1 MNKFIII
8 AILALSYVSAQR
20 YRCMDKLDGSPAGKC
35 LVVDNIGIYYVSS
48 CKTGKVCDY
57 NEDVDDPNWSN
68 WGQCK
73 SFKLPGFDGQACTSN
88 EECLSNNCD
97 GTSCAEKSVQK
108 EENGPVFGVCIN
120 DLACEKGKFCNSD
133 GICEKFKDANQ
144 NCKKSNECKPYH
156 VCNYDSALDP
166 DPEKRK
172 YQSGTCVKVG
182 SLDSGSKSF
191 INDLPED
198 YKAIA
203 CKGGFI
209 TSGNI
214 CAKITGEENPSYD
227 NGELTMTVHIDTDKV
242 DDQTVEFRENVLTG
256 APYPEWNKKKSDAMS
271 KYLSEVND
279 NDRDD
284 DDGVW
289 EFGSNRVTGDK
300 KKVKEALIK
309 YIYPELSDDE
319 DDDEIECVRKYMQQI
334 TLSSKS
340 INISKYLLLLV
351 ALFL

>member
-133 GICEKFKDANQ
+133 GICEKFKRADQ
-144 NCKKSNECKPYH
+144 NCKKSNECQPYH
-156 VCNYDSALDP
+156 VCNYESASAN
-166 DPEKRK
+166 EGK
-172 YQSGTCVKVG
+172 CVEVG
-182 SLDSGSKSF
+182 SLGSGSFSF

-214 CAKITGEENPSYD
+214 CAKITEDKTPTYE
-227 NGELTMTVHIDTDKV
+227 NGELTMTVSTDQGP
-242 DDQTVEFRENVLTG
+242 QTVEFRENVLTG
-256 APYPEWNKKKSDAMS
+256 APYPEWNKKKSDALS
-271 KYLSEVND
+271 NYLREVND
-279 NDRDD
+279 NARDD
-284 DDGVW
+284 DDGDW
-289 EFGSNRVTGDK
+289 AFGTNRLTGNK

-309 YIYPELSDDE
+309 YIYPELYDDE

>member
-57 NEDVDDPNWSN
+57 DDNVDDPNWSN

-97 GTSCAEKSVQK
+97 GTSCAEKS
-108 EENGPVFGVCIN
+108 GGVCIN
-120 DLACEKGKFCNSD
+120 DLACEKGKYCDDVD
-133 GICEKFKDANQ
+133 GK
-144 NCKKSNECKPYH
+144 CKSIKKSGEECKSSNECKPYH
-156 VCNYDSALDP
+156 VCNYESDKA
-166 DPEKRK
+166 EK
-172 YQSGTCVKVG
+172 GTCTKVG
-182 SLDSGSKSF
+182 TVDSGKVS
-191 INDLPED
+191 IIYDLPEE

-203 CKGGFI
+203 CSGGFI

-214 CAKITGEENPSYD
+214 CAKINSEDDPKYD
-227 NGELTMTVHIDTDKV
+227 SGELTMVVHTDQG
-242 DDQTVEFRENVLTG
+242 DQTVEFRESVLTG
-256 APYPEWNKKKSDAMS
+256 APYPEWNEKKSKAMS
-271 KYLSEVND
+271 KYLSEVKD

-289 EFGSNRVTGDK
+289 QFGSNRVTGDK

-309 YIYPELSDDE
+309 YIYPELYDDE

>member
-35 LVVDNIGIYYVSS
+35 LVVDYIGIYYVSS

-57 NEDVDDPNWSN
+57 VEDEVAG
-68 WGQCK
+68 WGQCTN
-73 SFKLPGFDGQACTSN
+73 FKLPGFDGQACTSN

-97 GTSCAEKSVQK
+97 GTKCAEKVSGF
-108 EENGPVFGVCIN
+108 NGDVGICIN
-120 DLACEKGKFCNSD
+120 DLACEKGKFCNED
-133 GICEKFKDANQ
+133 GLCEPLRSGECDFSNQ
-144 NCKKSNECKPYH
+144 CKPYH
-156 VCNYDSALDP
+156 VCNRNEAG
-166 DPEKRK
+166 ERK
-172 YQSGTCVKVG
+172 CVKVG
-182 SLDSGSKSF
+182 SQNTGTKVD
-191 INDLPED
+191 NDLPDE
-198 YKAIA
+198 YKGLV
-203 CKGGFI
+203 CKGGYVNRESKCDRI
-209 TSGNI
+209 T
-214 CAKITGEENPSYD
+214 D
-227 NGELTMTVHIDTDKV
+227 NGDITYMGGDYEMAVTLESGLKDETVD
-242 DDQTVEFRENVLTG
+242 FRTNVLTG
-256 APYPEWNKKKSDAMS
+256 APYPEWNKKKSDALS
-271 KYLSEVND
+271 NYLNEVND
-279 NDRDD
+279 NERDD

-289 EFGSNRVTGDK
+289 DFGSNRLTGDK

-309 YIYPELSDDE
+309 YIYPELFDDE

>member
-57 NEDVDDPNWSN
+57 NEDENDPNWSN
-68 WGQCK
+68 WGQCT

-97 GTSCAEKSVQK
+97 GTSCAEKGG
-108 EENGPVFGVCIN
+108 EVCIN
-120 DLACEKGKFCNSD
+120 DLACEKGKFCNSA
-133 GICEKFKDANQ
+133 GLCQSIHSGECER
-144 NCKKSNECKPYH
+144 SSECKPYH
-156 VCNYDSALDP
+156 VCNYDSDTAL
-166 DPEKRK
+166 K
-172 YQSGTCVKVG
+172 GTCVKVG
-182 SLDSGSKSF
+182 SLDSGRYCR
-191 INDLPED
+191 NDLPED
-198 YKAIA
+198 YKALV
-203 CKGGFI
+203 CKGGYVN
-209 TSGNI
+209 SNNL
-214 CAKITGEENPSYD
+214 CNKINEDKSVNYK
-227 NGELTMTVHIDTDKV
+227 NGELTLTVQTDLGEE
-242 DDQTVEFRENVLTG
+242 TVEFRTSYLTG

-279 NDRDD
+279 NSRDD

-309 YIYPELSDDE
+309 YIYPELYDDE

>member
-57 NEDVDDPNWSN
+57 NEDENDPNWSN

-97 GTSCAEKSVQK
+97 GTSCAEKS
-108 EENGPVFGVCIN
+108 GGVCIN
-120 DLACEKGKFCNSD
+120 DLACEKGKFCNSA
-133 GICEKFKDANQ
+133 GLCQSIHSGE
-144 NCKKSNECKPYH
+144 CKSSSECKPYH
-156 VCNYDSALDP
+156 VCNYDSATAT
-166 DPEKRK
+166 
-172 YQSGTCVKVG
+172 SGTCTKVG
-182 SLDSGSKSF
+182 SINSGSVS
-191 INDLPED
+191 IIYDLPEE

-203 CKGGFI
+203 CSGGFI

-214 CAKITGEENPSYD
+214 CAKITGDENPTYD
-227 NGELTMTVHIDTDKV
+227 NGDLTMVVHTDIQI
-242 DDQTVEFRENVLTG
+242 DQTVEFRDNVLTG

-279 NDRDD
+279 NSRGDE
-284 DDGVW
+284 DGVW

-300 KKVKEALIK
+300 KKVKEALVK
-309 YIYPELSDDE
+309 YIYPELYDDE

>member
-35 LVVDNIGIYYVSS
+35 LVVDYIGIYYVSS

-57 NEDVDDPNWSN
+57 VEDEVAG
-68 WGQCK
+68 WGQCTN
-73 SFKLPGFDGQACTSN
+73 FKLPGFDGQACTSN

-97 GTSCAEKSVQK
+97 GTKCAEKVSGYDGDV
-108 EENGPVFGVCIN
+108 GICIN
-120 DLACEKGKFCNSD
+120 DLACEKGKFCNED
-133 GICEKFKDANQ
+133 GL
-144 NCKKSNECKPYH
+144 CKPIHSGECDFSNECQPYH
-156 VCNYDSALDP
+156 VCNFND
-166 DPEKRK
+166 KGV
-172 YQSGTCVKVG
+172 GTCVKVG
-182 SLDSGSKSF
+182 SLDTNSYVY
-191 INDLPED
+191 NDLPDE
-198 YKAIA
+198 YKGLV
-203 CKGGFI
+203 CKGGYVNRESKCDRI
-209 TSGNI
+209 TADGDI
-214 CAKITGEENPSYD
+214 KYTGGDYE
-227 NGELTMTVHIDTDKV
+227 MTVTLESGLTDETID
-242 DDQTVEFRENVLTG
+242 FRTNVLTG
-256 APYPEWNKKKSDAMS
+256 APYPEWNKKKSDAIS
-271 KYLSEVND
+271 NYLSEVDD
-279 NDRDD
+279 NKRDD

-289 EFGSNRVTGDK
+289 AFGTNRLTGDK

-309 YIYPELSDDE
+309 YIYPELYDDE

>member
-1 MNKFIII
+1 
-8 AILALSYVSAQR
+8 
-20 YRCMDKLDGSPAGKC
+20 MDKLDGSPAGKC

-57 NEDVDDPNWSN
+57 NEDENDPNWSN
-68 WGQCK
+68 WGQCT

-97 GTSCAEKSVQK
+97 GTSCAEKGG
-108 EENGPVFGVCIN
+108 EVCIN
-120 DLACEKGKFCNSD
+120 DLACEKGKYCN
-133 GICEKFKDANQ
+133 DAGKCVPIHSGE
-144 NCKKSNECKPYH
+144 CKSSNECKPYH

-166 DPEKRK
+166 DPKIRK
-172 YQSGTCVKVG
+172 NQSGTCVKVG
-182 SLDSGSKSF
+182 SLDSGSVSF
-191 INDLPED
+191 IIDLPEE

-203 CKGGFI
+203 CSGGFI

-214 CAKITGEENPSYD
+214 CAKITEDKTPTYD
-227 NGELTMTVHIDTDKV
+227 NGELTMTVSTDNQGP
-242 DDQTVEFRENVLTG
+242 QTVEFRENVLTG

-271 KYLSEVND
+271 KYLSEVKD
-279 NDRDD
+279 NERDD

-289 EFGSNRVTGDK
+289 EFGTNRLTGDK

>member
-108 EENGPVFGVCIN
+108 KKNGPVFGVCIN
-120 DLACEKGKFCNSD
+120 DLACEKGKFCNSN
-133 GICEKFKDANQ
+133 GICEKFSSDANK
-144 NCKKSNECKPYH
+144 NCERSNECKPYH
-156 VCNYDSALDP
+156 VCNFESDTATL
-166 DPEKRK
+166 
-172 YQSGTCVKVG
+172 GTCVKVG
-182 SLDSGSKSF
+182 SLESGRLSF
-191 INDLPED
+191 IRDLSED

-214 CAKITGEENPSYD
+214 CAKITDNGTPTPE
-227 NGELTMTVHIDTDKV
+227 NGELTMTVSTDN
-242 DDQTVEFRENVLTG
+242 QGNQPVEFRENVLTG
-256 APYPEWNKKKSDAMS
+256 APYPEWNKKKSEAMS
-271 KYLSEVND
+271 NYLKEVND
-279 NDRDD
+279 NGRDD

-289 EFGSNRVTGDK
+289 DFGSNRLTGDK

>member
-57 NEDVDDPNWSN
+57 NEDENDPNWSN
-68 WGQCK
+68 WGQCT

-97 GTSCAEKSVQK
+97 GTSCAEK
-108 EENGPVFGVCIN
+108 GGGVCIN
-120 DLACEKGKFCNSD
+120 DLACEKGKYCDTDGFC
-133 GICEKFKDANQ
+133 
-144 NCKKSNECKPYH
+144 KSIHGDECRFSSECKPYH
-156 VCNYDSALDP
+156 VCNFDSTG
-166 DPEKRK
+166 KG
-172 YQSGTCVKVG
+172 SCVKVG
-182 SLDSGSKSF
+182 SLDTNSDVN
-191 INDLPED
+191 NDLPDE
-198 YKAIA
+198 YKAIV
-203 CKGGFI
+203 CKGGYVNSNSQCDRI
-209 TSGNI
+209 TN
-214 CAKITGEENPSYD
+214 D
-227 NGELTMTVHIDTDKV
+227 NTPEYKGGELILKPTLESGITDEV
-242 DDQTVEFRENVLTG
+242 IEFRTNVLTG

-271 KYLSEVND
+271 KYISEVN
-279 NDRDD
+279 NNGRED

-289 EFGSNRVTGDK
+289 EFGRNRLTGDK

-309 YIYPELSDDE
+309 YLYPELYDDE

-334 TLSSKS
+334 ELSSKS

>member
-57 NEDVDDPNWSN
+57 NQDENDPNWSN

-97 GTSCAEKSVQK
+97 GTSCAEKS
-108 EENGPVFGVCIN
+108 GGVCIN
-120 DLACEKGKFCNSD
+120 DLACEKGKFCNSAGLCQSIHSGACD
-133 GICEKFKDANQ
+133 
-144 NCKKSNECKPYH
+144 SSRECKPYH
-156 VCNYDSALDP
+156 VCNRGNDGN
-166 DPEKRK
+166 KV
-172 YQSGTCVKVG
+172 CVKVG
-182 SLDSGSKSF
+182 SLANDANVD
-191 INDLPED
+191 NDLPDE
-198 YKAIA
+198 YSALV
-203 CKGGFI
+203 CNGGYVNNDGKCDKI
-209 TSGNI
+209 TSEDPPVY
-214 CAKITGEENPSYD
+214 K
-227 NGELTMTVHIDTDKV
+227 NGELLMTVHTQLNKNEE
-242 DDQTVEFRENVLTG
+242 VEFRDNVLTG
-256 APYPEWNKKKSDAMS
+256 ALYPEWNKKKSDAMS
-271 KYLSEVND
+271 KYISEVND

-289 EFGSNRVTGDK
+289 EFGSNRLTGDK

-309 YIYPELSDDE
+309 YIYPELYDDE

-334 TLSSKS
+334 ELSSKS

>member
-35 LVVDNIGIYYVSS
+35 LVVDYIGIYYVSS

-57 NEDVDDPNWSN
+57 VEDEVAGY
-68 WGQCK
+68 GQCTN
-73 SFKLPGFDGQACTSN
+73 FKLPGFDGQACSNN

-97 GTSCAEKSVQK
+97 GTKCAEKVSGF
-108 EENGPVFGVCIN
+108 NGDVGICIN
-120 DLACEKGKFCNSD
+120 DLACEKGKFCNED
-133 GICEKFKDANQ
+133 GYCEALRSGECEFSNQ
-144 NCKKSNECKPYH
+144 CKPYH
-156 VCNYDSALDP
+156 VCNFNEAG
-166 DPEKRK
+166 E
-172 YQSGTCVKVG
+172 GTCVKVG
-182 SLDSGSKSF
+182 TLNSGTPVN
-191 INDLPED
+191 IYDLPDE
-198 YKAIA
+198 YKGLV
-203 CKGGFI
+203 CKGGYVNSDGKCDRI
-209 TSGNI
+209 TKDDDI
-214 CAKITGEENPSYD
+214 KYTGGDYE
-227 NGELTMTVHIDTDKV
+227 MTVSLEFGLTGNAVETV
-242 DDQTVEFRENVLTG
+242 DFRTNVLTG

-271 KYLSEVND
+271 KYISEVND
-279 NDRDD
+279 NERDD

-289 EFGSNRVTGDK
+289 AFGLNRLTGDK

-309 YIYPELSDDE
+309 YIYPELYDDE

>member
-35 LVVDNIGIYYVSS
+35 LVVDYIGIYYVSS

-57 NEDVDDPNWSN
+57 VEDEVAG
-68 WGQCK
+68 WGQCTN
-73 SFKLPGFDGQACTSN
+73 FKLPGFDGQACSNN

-97 GTSCAEKSVQK
+97 GTKCAEKVSGFDGDK
-108 EENGPVFGVCIN
+108 GICIN
-120 DLACEKGKFCNSD
+120 DLACEKGKFCNED
-133 GICEKFKDANQ
+133 GFCEAIHSGECDF
-144 NCKKSNECKPYH
+144 SNECKPYH
-156 VCNYDSALDP
+156 ICND
-166 DPEKRK
+166 
-172 YQSGTCVKVG
+172 GTCVKVG
-182 SLDSGSKSF
+182 TLGTGTLVS
-191 INDLPED
+191 NDLPDE
-198 YKAIA
+198 YKGLV
-203 CKGGFI
+203 CKGGYVNSESKCDKI
-209 TSGNI
+209 VEDKNNGEIKYMGGDYEMTVKLESGN
-214 CAKITGEENPSYD
+214 EE
-227 NGELTMTVHIDTDKV
+227 TVD
-242 DDQTVEFRENVLTG
+242 FRTNVLTG
-256 APYPEWNKKKSDAMS
+256 APYPEWNKKKSDAIS
-271 KYLSEVND
+271 NYLSEVND
-279 NDRDD
+279 NERDD

-289 EFGSNRVTGDK
+289 AFGFNRLTGDK

-309 YIYPELSDDE
+309 YIYPELYDDE

>member
-35 LVVDNIGIYYVSS
+35 LVVDYIGIYYVSS

-57 NEDVDDPNWSN
+57 VEDEVAG
-68 WGQCK
+68 WGQCTN
-73 SFKLPGFDGQACTSN
+73 FKLPGFDGQACSSN

-97 GTSCAEKSVQK
+97 GTKCAEKVSGF
-108 EENGPVFGVCIN
+108 NGDVGICIN
-120 DLACEKGKFCNSD
+120 DLACEKGKFCNED
-133 GICEKFKDANQ
+133 GLCEPLRSGECDFSNQ
-144 NCKKSNECKPYH
+144 CKPYH
-156 VCNYDSALDP
+156 VCNTNEAG
-166 DPEKRK
+166 ERR
-172 YQSGTCVKVG
+172 CVKVG
-182 SLDSGSKSF
+182 SLRMGTPVD
-191 INDLPED
+191 NDLPDEYKGLVCNGGYVNSDDKCDKIVEYKDIKYMGGD
-198 YKAIA
+198 Y
-203 CKGGFI
+203 
-209 TSGNI
+209 
-214 CAKITGEENPSYD
+214 E
-227 NGELTMTVHIDTDKV
+227 MTVKLESGTEETV
-242 DDQTVEFRENVLTG
+242 DFRTNVLTG
-256 APYPEWNKKKSDAMS
+256 APYPEWNKKKSEAMS
-271 KYLSEVND
+271 NYLSEVND
-279 NDRDD
+279 NGRED

-289 EFGSNRVTGDK
+289 AFGTNRLTGDK

-309 YIYPELSDDE
+309 YIYPELYDDE

>member
-57 NEDVDDPNWSN
+57 DDNEDDPNWSN

-97 GTSCAEKSVQK
+97 GTSCAEKS
-108 EENGPVFGVCIN
+108 GGVCIN
-120 DLACEKGKFCNSD
+120 DLACEKGKYCNDAGKCVSIHS
-133 GICEKFKDANQ
+133 GGCE
-144 NCKKSNECKPYH
+144 SSRECSPYH
-156 VCNYDSALDP
+156 VCNRGNDGN
-166 DPEKRK
+166 KV
-172 YQSGTCVKVG
+172 CVKVG
-182 SLDSGSKSF
+182 SLANDANVD
-191 INDLPED
+191 NDLPDE
-198 YKAIA
+198 YKALV
-203 CKGGFI
+203 CEGGYVNNDGKCDKI
-209 TSGNI
+209 TSEDPPEY
-214 CAKITGEENPSYD
+214 K
-227 NGELTMTVHIDTDKV
+227 NGELLMTVHTQQNKNEE
-242 DDQTVEFRENVLTG
+242 VEFRTSVLTG

-271 KYLSEVND
+271 KYRDEVKD
-279 NDRDD
+279 NDRED

-289 EFGSNRVTGDK
+289 EFGSNRLTGDK

-309 YIYPELSDDE
+309 YIYPELYDDE

-334 TLSSKS
+334 HLSSKS

>member
-57 NEDVDDPNWSN
+57 NEDENDPNWSN

-97 GTSCAEKSVQK
+97 GTSCAEKGG
-108 EENGPVFGVCIN
+108 EVCIN
-120 DLACEKGKFCNSD
+120 DLACEKGKYCNDAGKCVPIHS
-133 GICEKFKDANQ
+133 GGCE
-144 NCKKSNECKPYH
+144 SSRECKPYH
-156 VCNYDSALDP
+156 VCNKDSAGNG
-166 DPEKRK
+166 
-172 YQSGTCVKVG
+172 SCVKVG
-182 SLDSGSKSF
+182 DLDRGSYVN
-191 INDLPED
+191 NDLPDE
-198 YKAIA
+198 YKAIV
-203 CKGGFI
+203 CSGGYVN
-209 TSGNI
+209 SRSE
-214 CAKITGEENPSYD
+214 CDKITNDGDPTYQG
-227 NGELTMTVHIDTDKV
+227 GELILKPTLESGITDEV
-242 DDQTVEFRENVLTG
+242 IEFRTNVLTG

-271 KYLSEVND
+271 KYRDEVKD
-279 NDRDD
+279 NDRDP

-289 EFGSNRVTGDK
+289 EFGSNRLTGDK

-309 YIYPELSDDE
+309 YIYPELYDDE